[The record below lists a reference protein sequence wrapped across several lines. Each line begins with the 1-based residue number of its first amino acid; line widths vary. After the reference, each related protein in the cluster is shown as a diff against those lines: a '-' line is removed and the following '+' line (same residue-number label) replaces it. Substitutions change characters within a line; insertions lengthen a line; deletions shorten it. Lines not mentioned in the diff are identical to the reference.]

1 MAAVFTVY
9 FEAPFWVGILESE
22 ENDRLVVARHVFG
35 AEPTNPEL
43 LDFMLYRFAFLPR
56 AATALASSGE
66 ASAGTVSGLCATSP
80 TKPRNPKRALR
91 EASKERARP
100 PSTKAQAALAAAR
113 DEAALERHALSRDE
127 REAAAERRYQ
137 QRKEKR
143 KRKKAGH

>member
-9 FEAPFWVGILESE
+9 FQAPFWVGVFESE
-22 ENDRLVVARHVFG
+22 ESGHLLVARQVFG

-56 AATALASSGE
+56 AAIALVAHREAPSESSLARSGE
-66 ASAGTVSGLCATSP
+66 RSAKA
-80 TKPRNPKRALR
+80 RNPKRALR
-91 EASKERARP
+91 DAARERAAP

-113 DEAALERHALSRDE
+113 EEAGAVRRSLSRDE
-127 REAAAERRYQ
+127 REAAAARRYLLRAQ
-137 QRKEKR
+137 KR